1 MLSGEPM
8 TFEEIMNNLEEL
20 GSEQTKKTLLRHG
33 AQEPFFGV
41 KVGDMKKLVKF
52 VKKDRE
58 LALALYDSG
67 NTDAMYLAGLT
78 MDPKTMTKQELQNW
92 AKQAYWYM
100 LTEYTVAGV
109 AAESSS
115 ALELAREWLQSPD
128 ELIATCGWSTYA
140 NYISITPDEKLDL
153 HEIAQLLEQV
163 RTTIHAERNRVRYT
177 MNTFV
182 ITVGAYCFPLFE
194 AATEVANE
202 IGKVHVD
209 VGQTACKVP
218 LASEYIHKVESM
230 GRVGTKKK
238 TCIC

>member
-1 MLSGEPM
+1 MQSGEMM
-8 TFEEIMNNLEEL
+8 TFDEVMDKLEEM
-20 GSEQTKKTLLRHG
+20 GSEQTKTTFMRHG
-33 AQEPFFGV
+33 AQEPIFGV
-41 KVGDMKKLVKF
+41 KVGDLKKLVKF

-58 LALALYDSG
+58 LALSLYDSG
-67 NTDAMYLAGLT
+67 NTDAMYLAGLSIN
-78 MDPKTMTKQELQNW
+78 PNSMTKDELQRW

-109 AAESSS
+109 AAESSH

-128 ELIATCGWSTYA
+128 EMLATCGWSTYA
-140 NYISITPDEKLDL
+140 NYISITPDEKLDFE
-153 HEIAQLLEQV
+153 EITQLLEQV
-163 RTTIHAERNRVRYT
+163 RTTIHTERNRVRYT

-182 ITVGAYCFPLFE
+182 IIVGSYCVPLFD
-194 AATEVANE
+194 AAMEVAEE

-218 LASEYIHKVESM
+218 LASDYILKIESM
-230 GRVGTKKK
+230 GRIGKKKK

>member
-1 MLSGEPM
+1 MLSGESM
-8 TFEEIMNNLEEL
+8 TFEEVMNNLEEL
-20 GSEQTKKTLLRHG
+20 GSEQTKKTFLRHG

-41 KVGDMKKLVKF
+41 KVGDLKKLVKF

-58 LALALYDSG
+58 LVLTLYNSG
-67 NTDAMYLAGLT
+67 NTDAMYLAGLSV
-78 MDPKTMTKQELQNW
+78 DPKTMTKQELQNW

-182 ITVGAYCFPLFE
+182 ITVGAYCVPLFE
-194 AATEVANE
+194 AAMEVANE

-218 LASEYIHKVESM
+218 LASEYIHKIESM
-230 GRVGTKKK
+230 GRVGKKK
-238 TCIC
+238 MTCIC

>member
-1 MLSGEPM
+1 M
-8 TFEEIMNNLEEL
+8 TFEEVMGNLEEL
-20 GSEQTKKTLLRHG
+20 GSEQTKKTFLRHG

-41 KVGDMKKLVKF
+41 KVGDLKKLVKF

-67 NTDAMYLAGLT
+67 NTDAMYLAGLSI
-78 MDPKTMTKQELQNW
+78 DPKTMTKQELQNW

-115 ALELAREWLQSPD
+115 APQLAREWLQSPD
-128 ELIATCGWSTYA
+128 ERIATCGWSTYA

-153 HEIAQLLEQV
+153 HEIEQLLEQV

-182 ITVGAYCFPLFE
+182 IMVGAYCFPLFE
-194 AATEVANE
+194 AATKVANE
-202 IGKVHVD
+202 IGRVHVD

-218 LASEYIHKVESM
+218 LATEYIHKVESM

>member
-1 MLSGEPM
+1 MLSGESM
-8 TFEEIMNNLEEL
+8 TFEEVMNNLEEL
-20 GSEQTKKTLLRHG
+20 GSEQTKKTFLRHG

-41 KVGDMKKLVKF
+41 KVGDLKKLVKF
-52 VKKDRE
+52 VKKDRA
-58 LALALYDSG
+58 LTLALYDSG
-67 NTDAMYLAGLT
+67 NTDAMYLAGLSI
-78 MDPKTMTKQELQNW
+78 DPKTMTKQELQNW
-92 AKQAYWYM
+92 AKHAYWYM

-153 HEIAQLLEQV
+153 HEITQLLEQV

-194 AATEVANE
+194 AATEVANV

-218 LASEYIHKVESM
+218 LATEYIHKVESM